1 MIYLSPWQRKRIIM
15 RNEDII
21 LTPQQNSFW
30 DITYDGFFKTH
41 IAHKLQEDGIPV
53 ESVEDIFQNAVGIL
67 RYCPCPLDRTPLAR
81 TGLVVGKVQ
90 SGKTSNFIGL
100 MALGFD
106 NGYPISIVLGG
117 NKNLLLE
124 QNERRIKS
132 YYEGIDVDKLVI
144 LTTNANK
151 SLLNPRAI
159 KGFIDEGRRV
169 IIVGL
174 KHHKHMRRI
183 ADIFNKSS
191 ITDVPTLII
200 DDEGDQATLRANQ
213 KRIPATYASALSI
226 KKNISVHGFV
236 SITATPQAN
245 ILIDTIDAL
254 SPDFGVLVYPGRG
267 YCGLAAF
274 HGVNEDIHIK
284 DNIDDTEESLLES
297 QGIPPSFYQAL
308 AAFFVGKA
316 IREYRGDNSHHTMLI
331 HPSQLKIDHT
341 QVIVK
346 IQRLLDDWKMK
357 ANTKLGGNNDIAYKS
372 LRQHLLFAYNS
383 FISDGVSTAPF
394 AELENLILSSIICC
408 PPDIFKCNS
417 DDDQSENAKLY
428 KISIFVGGNML
439 ERGITLKGLAVT
451 YILRRAR
458 GVANVD
464 TTEQRARWFG
474 YKSGYMD
481 VCRVYT
487 TRAIKDDFSAIY
499 DHEEDLWATIENAN
513 IQGAT
518 FKEISRIFRLANNS
532 LRLTRPGI
540 AHTERLQYSEW
551 VRQNTLI
558 VHKNVTDHNED
569 VIRSY
574 REYHFAELEKISF
587 SKVQTHVILHN
598 MEYGEVCEKLLSR
611 IVYPPG
617 TVDDKVFGA
626 IRDILQKS
634 SLDARVDVL
643 WMRDGNLEERTIKD
657 DGTIN
662 NIFQGSNKELGD
674 PLYYPGDRYLEKNSR
689 MQLQIHFIKPKNIPT
704 INYQV
709 PVVALYLP
717 PNYNEVIS
725 SYVKRR

>member
-1 MIYLSPWQRKRIIM
+1 MM
-15 RNEDII
+15 RNDHII
-21 LTPQQNSFW
+21 LTPQLNPFW
-30 DITYDGFFKTH
+30 DIRYDGFFKTH

-53 ESVEDIFQNAVGIL
+53 ESVEDIFQNAASIL
-67 RYCPCPLDRTPLAR
+67 RYCPCPLAGIPDAR
-81 TGLVVGKVQ
+81 TGLVIGKVQ

-100 MALGFD
+100 VALGFD

-159 KGFIDEGRRV
+159 KGFIDEGRKV

-174 KHHKHMRRI
+174 KHHKHMKKI
-183 ADIFNKSS
+183 AEIFKESS

-200 DDEGDQATLRANQ
+200 DDEGDQATLKANQ
-213 KRIPATYASALSI
+213 RRMPATYTSALAI
-226 KKNISVHGFV
+226 KSNISVHCFV

-274 HGVNEDIHIK
+274 HGADEDIHIK
-284 DNIDDTEESLLES
+284 DIIDDTEESLLES
-297 QGIPPSFYQAL
+297 RGIPPSFYQAF

-341 QVIVK
+341 QVITKV
-346 IQRLLDDWKMK
+346 QRLLDDWKMK
-357 ANTKLGGNNDIAYKS
+357 AKIRLEGNMDIAYNS
-372 LRQHLLFAYNS
+372 LRRNLLQAYNS
-383 FISDGVSTAPF
+383 FISDGVATATF
-394 AELENLILSSIICC
+394 TELENIILSSIIGC

-451 YILRRAR
+451 YIIRRAR
-458 GVANVD
+458 GIANVD

-474 YKSGYMD
+474 YKSSYID

-487 TRAIKDDFSAIY
+487 TRAIKEDFSAIY
-499 DHEEDLWATIENAN
+499 DHEEDLWATIEEAHL
-513 IQGAT
+513 QGAA
-518 FKEISRIFRLANNS
+518 FKEINRIFRLANS
-532 LRLTRPGI
+532 RLRLTRPGI
-540 AHTERLQYSEW
+540 ARTERFQYSEW
-551 VRQNTLI
+551 IRQNTL
-558 VHKNVTDHNED
+558 VVRKSVTDRNRE
-569 VIRSY
+569 VIRHYKEQHSD
-574 REYHFAELEKISF
+574 ELDELLF
-587 SKVQTHVILHN
+587 SRVQTHAILRN
-598 MEYGEVCEKLLSR
+598 MEYSEVCSELLSK
-611 IVYPPG
+611 IIYPPG
-617 TVDDKVFGA
+617 SVDDKMFVT
-626 IRDILQKS
+626 ISDILQRS

-643 WMRDGNLEERTIKD
+643 WMRDGVFEERTIKD

-662 NIFQGSNKELGD
+662 NIFQGSNREPGD
-674 PLYYPGDRYLEKNSR
+674 PFYYPGDRYLEKNSR
-689 MQLQIHFIKPKNIPT
+689 MQLQIHFIKPRNIPT
-704 INYQV
+704 INYHV
-709 PVVALYLP
+709 PVIALYLP
-717 PNYNEVIS
+717 PNYNEAIS
-725 SYVKRR
+725 NYVKRS